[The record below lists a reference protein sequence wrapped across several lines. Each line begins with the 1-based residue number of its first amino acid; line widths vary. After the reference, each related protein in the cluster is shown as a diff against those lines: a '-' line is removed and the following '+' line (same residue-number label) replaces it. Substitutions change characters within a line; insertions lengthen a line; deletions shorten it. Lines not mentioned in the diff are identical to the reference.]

1 MSMEPSIC
9 ETVKTGNP
17 RLQFLLDCFRYN
29 PVERPA
35 ATFISR
41 GLQQC
46 VLESTAGYIL
56 TRLKDMRTAASS
68 FSVQREG
75 RSPQSQI
82 SSFLFPGR
90 RIVNS
95 ARSRKFDPLMRQQIE
110 WNVKQVSEMH
120 LEQNFSLGSIIAA
133 FFSKGRG
140 MQKASHHVLRSQLHG
155 SKFQESLGEPAE
167 RHQGY
172 DHNAAVGRVRA
183 WKYL

>member
-110 WNVKQVSEMH
+110 GNVKQVSEIH
-120 LEQNFSLGSIIAA
+120 FIEQNFSLLNCCFLFERTRDAKS
-133 FFSKGRG
+133 
-140 MQKASHHVLRSQLHG
+140 
-155 SKFQESLGEPAE
+155 EPSCSPFAITW
-167 RHQGY
+167 
-172 DHNAAVGRVRA
+172 VKISRVSR
-183 WKYL
+183 